1 MLDIRQPRK
10 KRPTSQDVA
19 ERAGVSRATV
29 SAYLNRTRY
38 VSPDLSEKIRIAIE
52 ELNYTPDH
60 LARALKMEDTK
71 TIGLIIPVL
80 SQFYTPM
87 MRAIN
92 DVAHE
97 HGYGFLLSSSEENAE
112 RERELLE
119 ILMAK
124 RISGVLVGPC
134 SEENKYLLADI
145 RRSGTPVVQVNRRI
159 EDLEVDSVVSD
170 NFKAAYTA
178 TEHLIRQGRRQV
190 VLLGYDPTTLSNAQK
205 KAGYDAALQ
214 DYGVTENLTLI
225 VKEHDRQSITSALT
239 EFVDS
244 GSPFNGL
251 ICTTQG
257 KTAIAL
263 SLLKERNVRVPGDVG
278 VVGFDDTV
286 WSALLC
292 TPLTVVSEATYRM
305 GIEAINLLL
314 AQMKNPEETPPPR
327 HIVLE
332 SEFII
337 REST

>member
-1 MLDIRQPRK
+1 MSHIHQKRK
-10 KRPTSQDVA
+10 RRPTSQDVA
-19 ERAGVSRATV
+19 ELAGVSRATV
-29 SAYLNRTRY
+29 SAFLNRNRY
-38 VSPDLSEKIRIAIE
+38 VSPELSQKIQEAIE

-60 LARALKMEDTK
+60 LARALKLEDTK

-80 SQFYTPM
+80 SHFYTPL

-92 DVAHE
+92 DIAHE
-97 HGYGFLLSSSEENAE
+97 YGYGFLLSSSEENAD

-124 RISGVLVGPC
+124 RISGILLGPC
-134 SEENKYLLADI
+134 SEENKGLLNEI
-145 RRSGTPVVQVNRRI
+145 QRSGTPIVQVNRKV
-159 EDLEVDSVVSD
+159 EGLEADSVVSD

-178 TEHLIRQGRRQV
+178 TEHLIQRGRRKI

-205 KAGYDAALQ
+205 KAGYDAALK
-214 DYGVTENLTLI
+214 DHNIKDNLTI
-225 VKEHDRQSITSALT
+225 VVKEHNRENITAALT
-239 EFVDS
+239 EFLQSNYLYD
-244 GSPFNGL
+244 GL

-263 SLLKERNVRVPGDVG
+263 YLLKESGVQIPKDVA

-286 WSALLC
+286 WSSLLC
-292 TPLTVVSEATYRM
+292 TPLTVVSETTYRM
-305 GIEAINLLL
+305 GVEAINLLL
-314 AQMKNPEETPPPR
+314 NRMKNANEVPPT

-337 REST
+337 RQST